1 MALEGAIRLFW
12 SRTGGW
18 AMNKGFFQTVA
29 IVICAVGTVYTLYI
43 LQKDGTLQS
52 MWEAV
57 TSGSF
62 GGFPL

>member
-1 MALEGAIRLFW
+1 
-12 SRTGGW
+12 
-18 AMNKGFFQTVA
+18 MNKGFFQTVA
-29 IVICAVGTVYTLYI
+29 IIICAVGTVYTLYI

>member
-1 MALEGAIRLFW
+1 M
-12 SRTGGW
+12 S
-18 AMNKGFFQTVA
+18 KGFFQTVA
-29 IVICAVGTVYTLYI
+29 IVICAVGTVYTLSI

>member
-1 MALEGAIRLFW
+1 M
-12 SRTGGW
+12 S
-18 AMNKGFFQTVA
+18 KGFFQTIA
-29 IVICAVGTVYTLYI
+29 IVICAVGAVYTLYI